1 MIMNATITLTE
12 AQLREILTNYLQKE
26 EGIIGI
32 GPADLF
38 FNVEYVKTGPAQDA
52 VGTHKLTG
60 VTVKNVR
67 VGRPSDIR
75 D

>member
-12 AQLREILTNYLQKE
+12 TQLREILTNYLQKE

-38 FNVEYVKTGPAQDA
+38 FNVEYVKTGPEQDA
-52 VGTHKLTG
+52 AGTHKLTG

-67 VGRPSDIR
+67 LGRPSDPR

>member
-12 AQLREILTNYLQKE
+12 TQLREIITNYLQKE

-38 FNVEYVKTGPAQDA
+38 FNVEYVKTGPEQDA

-67 VGRPSDIR
+67 VGRPSSPR

>member
-12 AQLREILTNYLQKE
+12 IQLREIITNYLQKE

-32 GPADLF
+32 GHTDLS
-38 FNVEYVKTGPAQDA
+38 FNVEYVKTGPEQDA

-60 VTVKNVR
+60 VTVRNVR
-67 VGRPSDIR
+67 VGRPSGPR